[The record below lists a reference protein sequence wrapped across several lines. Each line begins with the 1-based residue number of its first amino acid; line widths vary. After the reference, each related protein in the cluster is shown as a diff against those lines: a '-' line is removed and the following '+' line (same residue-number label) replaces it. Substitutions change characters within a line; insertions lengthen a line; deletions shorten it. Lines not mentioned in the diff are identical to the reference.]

1 MTTKDKLWKI
11 YNNIEI
17 DSILSDL
24 EKQLEKMGMSKLKI
38 SILISEN
45 KENNI
50 VKNKSI
56 TSFESGLVFIYSV
69 LN

>member
-45 KENNI
+45 KEKI
-50 VKNKSI
+50 KVKNKSI